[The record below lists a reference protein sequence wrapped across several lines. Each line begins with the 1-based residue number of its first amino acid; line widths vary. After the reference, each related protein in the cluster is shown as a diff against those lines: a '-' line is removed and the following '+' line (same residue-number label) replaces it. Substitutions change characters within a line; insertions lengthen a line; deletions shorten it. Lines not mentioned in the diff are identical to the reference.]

1 MGQRLFLTSRLL
13 SASGVVHGFSLRTGG
28 VSRGPYASLNLGR
41 GVGDDPAAVEENL
54 RRLADA
60 AGLGGPQAVASA
72 DQGHGGRVVG
82 AARGAPLA
90 ASLPPTPGPAA

>member
-60 AGLGGPQAVASA
+60 AGVAGAPAIAPGPPEGWDRV
-72 DQGHGGRVVG
+72 GR
-82 AARGAPLA
+82 AARGAPRNDGSA
-90 ASLPPTPGPAA
+90 QRERHA